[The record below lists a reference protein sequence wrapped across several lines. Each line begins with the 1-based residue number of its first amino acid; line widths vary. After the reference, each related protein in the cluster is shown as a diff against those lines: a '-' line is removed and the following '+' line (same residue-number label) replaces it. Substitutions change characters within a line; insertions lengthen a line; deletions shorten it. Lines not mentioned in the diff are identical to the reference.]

1 MTHKSALI
9 YMQLYLVS
17 IQMNQNGKT
26 LLKTENFYFWNV
38 SIFIFSFSGEETWY
52 GDVVC
57 LYVRL
62 YL

>member
-26 LLKTENFYFWNV
+26 LLKTENFYFET
-38 SIFIFSFSGEETWY
+38 FRFSFSGEETWY